1 MNPGSAELSTRSF
14 LESTEIALLFRAR
27 RSLGHKNGAH
37 RPVDAMPSAPY
48 VLAPMIRRVLATLL
62 LVASLGCDRFAP
74 EEASAEPPP
83 PRLVV
88 TEPMRIEDAVERI
101 EILGDVHGDQEV
113 RVFAQVPERI
123 RVLHVQEGDAVRAGD
138 PIVTLEADLQAS
150 GLMQADAALGAAEAG
165 REQLRADL
173 ARVGRLVREGALPRS
188 QLEALEA
195 QMRTSDAQVAQVR
208 AARRTAGEQRSRT
221 VVRAPIDGT
230 VALLAV
236 SQGDMVAPSVPICAV
251 VQMDRVEVTLRV
263 TEQDF
268 VRVQAGMP
276 VEIRPPALPEVVR
289 VGQVR
294 RVSPVLDPLT
304 RTATVEVVVENAD
317 RVLRPGMVAE
327 AAIELSRRPN
337 VILAPSRALVL
348 SSRTDTDR
356 EAAIFVFDREAGV
369 AHRRA
374 VVLGRRYDR
383 LVEITSGLQGT
394 EEVVVQGQHLL
405 RDGAHVRTSEVRTS
419 DAPEAP

>member
-1 MNPGSAELSTRSF
+1 
-14 LESTEIALLFRAR
+14 
-27 RSLGHKNGAH
+27 
-37 RPVDAMPSAPY
+37 
-48 VLAPMIRRVLATLL
+48 
-62 LVASLGCDRFAP
+62 CDRFAP
-74 EEASAEPPP
+74 PEQAQEPP

-88 TEPMRIEDAVERI
+88 TEPMRVEDAVERVQ
-101 EILGDVHGDQEV
+101 ILGDVHGDQEV

-150 GLMQADAALGAAEAG
+150 GLMQAQAALGAAEAG

-173 ARVGRLVREGALPRS
+173 ARVSQLVREGALPRS

-195 QMRTSDAQVAQVR
+195 QMRTSDTQVAQVR

-230 VALLAV
+230 IALLAV

-251 VQMDRVEVTLRV
+251 VQMDKVEVALRV

-268 VRVQAGMP
+268 VRVQAGAP
-276 VEIRPPALPEVVR
+276 VEIRPPALPDIVR
-289 VGQVR
+289 SGRVR

-304 RTATVEVVVENAD
+304 RTATVEVEVENAD

-327 AAIELSRRPN
+327 ASIELSRRPS

-348 SSRTDTDR
+348 SSRTDSDR
-356 EAAIFVFDREAGV
+356 EAAIFVFERGAQRSDGRPTPAAVRGCRDAVTQRSDPCDREAGL

-374 VVLGRRYDR
+374 VVLGRRY
-383 LVEITSGLQGT
+383 
-394 EEVVVQGQHLL
+394 
-405 RDGAHVRTSEVRTS
+405 
-419 DAPEAP
+419 

>member
-1 MNPGSAELSTRSF
+1 MRRRHAL
-14 LESTEIALLFRAR
+14 ALL
-27 RSLGHKNGAH
+27 
-37 RPVDAMPSAPY
+37 
-48 VLAPMIRRVLATLL
+48 LA
-62 LVASLGCDRFAP
+62 ASLSAGCDRFAP
-74 EEASAEPPP
+74 KAESEEPP
-83 PRLVV
+83 PRLVI
-88 TEPMRIEDAVERI
+88 TEPMRVEDAIERL

-123 RVLHVQEGDAVRAGD
+123 RVLHVQDGDTVRAGD
-138 PIVTLEADLQAS
+138 PLVTLEADLQAS
-150 GLMQADAALGAAEAG
+150 GLMQAEAALGAAEAG

-195 QMRTSDAQVAQVR
+195 QLRTRVAQVAPVR

-251 VQMDRVEVTLRV
+251 VQMDKVQVTLRV

-268 VRVQAGMP
+268 VRIRAEMP

-289 VGQVR
+289 IGRVR

-304 RTATVEVVVENAD
+304 RTATVEVEVENED

-348 SSRTDTDR
+348 SSRTDSDR
-356 EAAIFVFDREAGV
+356 EAAIFVFERGAQRSDGRPTPAAVRRCRDAVSQRSDPCNREAGV

-383 LVEITSGLQGT
+383 LVEITSGLEGT

-405 RDGAHVRTSEVRTS
+405 RDGASVRTSEVRTS
-419 DAPEAP
+419 EAPSAAPAAEAP